1 MGSIHNF
8 RPYIPLIHYYYKKKI
23 VGPVTQYILI
33 LHKIIIENDHCQKST
48 VETPPTPPGFYVP
61 VYASSSCCRRVQ
73 TLCTNLQKQVPVCKL
88 DAAVNPAC

>member
-23 VGPVTQYILI
+23 VGPVTQYIFI

-48 VETPPTPPGFYVP
+48 VETPPPWILR
-61 VYASSSCCRRVQ
+61 AC
-73 TLCTNLQKQVPVCKL
+73 LCLFKLLQEGTNVMY
-88 DAAVNPAC
+88 